1 MSRSFKKKPYHSIC
15 SSRGDKWCRQQ
26 YHKERRQK
34 DKRLCKEMEGTI
46 DKDLLY
52 YNDCFLCTKD
62 GVQPEEKFIN
72 KNIDYSLRF
81 ADKWGWASDGGN
93 YYWGNKDTYRRDFEI
108 EVFGS
113 TARSGVKLP
122 TPWEKY
128 QLGVE
133 NVFNTNKTE
142 YTVRLEK
149 EVPKKINY
157 GFYVRWGVFDTFYET
172 VTKYITTEEY
182 PPYIKSF
189 EDGWVMTK
197 WWRRKTY
204 SFTKSNWDLFGF
216 LFKSGIIPLD
226 FKNEKELMDWLRA
239 NEESIVEKWLKAQL
253 LRK

>member
-1 MSRSFKKKPYHSIC
+1 MSRSFKKRPYHSIC

-26 YHKERRQK
+26 YHKERRQR
-34 DKRLCKEMEGTI
+34 DRRLCKELEGCI
-46 DKDLLY
+46 DKELLY
-52 YNDCFLCTKD
+52 DNDCYLCTKD
-62 GVQPEEKFIN
+62 GVQPEERFVN
-72 KNIDYSLRF
+72 ESIDHSLRF
-81 ADKWGWASDGGN
+81 ADKWSWASDGGN
-93 YYWGNKDTYRRDFEI
+93 YYWGDKNTYRRDFEI

-113 TARSGVKLP
+113 TDRSGVRLP

-133 NVFNTNKTE
+133 DIFNTSKTE
-142 YTVRLEK
+142 YTIRLEK
-149 EVPKKINY
+149 QVPKKIDY
-157 GFYVRWGVFDTFYET
+157 GFYVRWGIFDTFYET
-172 VTKYITTEEY
+172 VTKHIITEEY

-197 WWRRKTY
+197 WWRRKSY
-204 SFTKSNWDLFGF
+204 SLTRSKWDLFGF

-239 NEESIVEKWLKAQL
+239 NEESIVEKWLRAQL